1 MNAGGGRL
9 RRQLGRNRAA
19 CCLPFLI
26 VYLAGFSSGVFFTLV
41 ALWGGSSS
49 TIFSQTYLLE
59 NSFPSGLTRIRPAVV
74 GENTSNAITT
84 TNNNS
89 AIDKKIHDVHDESGS
104 SPLQLLTPNELKLP
118 TPIIVMGLMKA
129 GTTSIYS
136 YFRCGMNLDVTKIS
150 HYDCRPHKH
159 FPTITGMACG
169 KRMQKN
175 INEFKPPRPIFDGL
189 DEFHIYTELDAL
201 YRNGGMTIPQWS
213 FVEQIHFAYPNA
225 TWILNTRDPQK
236 WLESVNRWDDMR
248 QHFINNPFPPVLPR
262 GKGAKDEDMLEF
274 YNAQAQR
281 IRDFVAADVHSSHTL
296 VEVKIDS
303 DDAGQVMESAF
314 GIDRLC
320 WGNRNANIDG
330 TAIWTGK

>member
-9 RRQLGRNRAA
+9 IRNRAA
-19 CCLPFLI
+19 CCRLPSLF
-26 VYLAGFSSGVFFTLV
+26 VYLAGFSSGVFFSLV
-41 ALWGGSSS
+41 ALSLWGGGSSS
-49 TIFSQTYLLE
+49 RTTFSQTYQLE
-59 NSFPSGLTRIRPAVV
+59 SSYPSGLSHIRPAVA
-74 GENTSNAITT
+74 GENTSNATT
-84 TNNNS
+84 T
-89 AIDKKIHDVHDESGS
+89 IHDVHDESRS
-104 SPLQLLTPNELKLP
+104 SPLQLLTPNELRLP

-136 YFRCGMNLDVTKIS
+136 YFRCGMDLDVTKIS
-150 HYDCRPHKH
+150 HYDCRPRKH

-201 YRNGGMTIPQWS
+201 YPNGGMTIPQWS
-213 FVEQIHFAYPNA
+213 FVERIHLAYPNA

-248 QHFINNPFPPVLPR
+248 QHFVNNPFPPVLPR

-281 IRDFVAADVHSSHTL
+281 IRDFVAADDHSSHTL

-314 GIDRLC
+314 GIDRRC
-320 WGNRNANIDG
+320 WGNRNANVNG